1 MILKRLKVLTPTSQ
15 GVEHLERLAEF
26 LADVPTAWDAATQE
40 QRNKLARCLF
50 DQVWLQDKTVVT
62 VKPRPELELFFRL
75 NYEDFSQ
82 QNIEDGTPAL
92 HRLNYKSHQ
101 ASLNS
106 R

>member
-50 DQVWLQDKTVVT
+50 DQV
-62 VKPRPELELFFRL
+62 
-75 NYEDFSQ
+75 
-82 QNIEDGTPAL
+82 
-92 HRLNYKSHQ
+92 
-101 ASLNS
+101 
-106 R
+106 